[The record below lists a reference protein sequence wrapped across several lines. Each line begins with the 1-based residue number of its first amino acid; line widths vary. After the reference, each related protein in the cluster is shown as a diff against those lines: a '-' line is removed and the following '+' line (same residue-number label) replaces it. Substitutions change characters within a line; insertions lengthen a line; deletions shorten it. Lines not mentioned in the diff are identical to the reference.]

1 MNTSTA
7 TARTIALSLI
17 RRGLEHVVIAPGSR
31 SAPLTYA
38 FAELADAGLVN
49 THVRIDER
57 DAAFFALGLAKGL
70 RRTAVADAS
79 VRAFGGAAAAGVRGA
94 EPSAVAGGVSGS
106 TSPQTPGLVAVLTT
120 SGTAV
125 ANLHPAVLEASY
137 SQLPLLILSA
147 DRPERLRRTGAN
159 QTIDRQSHVLGDVR
173 LRFDAPAEPDEA
185 SLTASVHAAVAAAV
199 GSEGAGA
206 GMNAPYAMSSG
217 LRGLSTPG
225 PVQFNV
231 QFDGELTP
239 KPEDMPWR
247 PEVGEANRLE
257 HRPHVHAGFAQALE
271 MLSRPGTV
279 LLAGSDCDFGAHRAG
294 ELAVAFGVPVFAE
307 PSSPLF
313 HLSVPGHPGVLDD
326 DLAESI
332 TGVVRTGRITQYR
345 QDQRL
350 LANLPTAEI
359 QTDLDW
365 APADEYGSY
374 LASAGLTGQT
384 PDADAK
390 RWGRTAASESH
401 IQRAAGVRETLLG
414 RTTGVIAG
422 QPTVTSEVR
431 SQHREA
437 AAQWHEVPPTPAE
450 PPAGVSAVAA
460 IVGAAA
466 ENAAEHGTVAQIF
479 LASSNAGRYASA
491 LAGNEALG
499 RVQMSA
505 SRGLAGIDGLIATA
519 AGMALTGPVSK
530 QCPLRLI
537 IGDVAALHDVGGLL
551 REGGSEN
558 LPALQIF
565 VLNDDGGAIFGGLEH
580 GAGHLRRHFARYF
593 ATRHGRNFR
602 ALAEAYGWP
611 YQQVAAEDLL
621 AAAKAGSA
629 GLFEVPLV

>member
-1 MNTSTA
+1 MKTSTA
-7 TARTIALSLI
+7 AARAIALNLI
-17 RRGLEHVVIAPGSR
+17 QCGLEHVVIAPGSR

-57 DAAFFALGLAKGL
+57 DAAFFGLGLAKGL
-70 RRTAVADAS
+70 RRTAVAEAA
-79 VRAFGGAAAAGVRGA
+79 VAEAAAVETGSAAGDTAPR
-94 EPSAVAGGVSGS
+94 
-106 TSPQTPGLVAVLTT
+106 TPGLVAVVTT

-137 SQLPLLILSA
+137 SRLPLLILSA

-159 QTIDRQSHVLGDVR
+159 QTIDRQSHLLSDVR
-173 LRFDAPAEPDEA
+173 LRFDVPVEPDEA
-185 SLTASVHAAVAAAV
+185 SLTSAVHAAVAAAV

-231 QFDGELTP
+231 QFDGKLTP
-239 KPEDMPWR
+239 EAEDMPWR
-247 PEVGEANRLE
+247 PEVGEAERFE

-279 LLAGSDCDFGAHRAG
+279 LLAGNDSDYGARRVE

-326 DLAESI
+326 KLAETI
-332 TGVVRTGRITQYR
+332 TGVVRTGRLTQYR

-350 LANLPTAEI
+350 LASIPTAEI
-359 QTDLDW
+359 QADLDW
-365 APADEYGSY
+365 ALADEYASY
-374 LASAGLTGQT
+374 LASAGLTGQAA
-384 PDADAK
+384 DADTQ
-390 RWGRTAASESH
+390 RWARSAASESH
-401 IQRAAGVRETLLG
+401 IQRAAGVRETLLS
-414 RTTGVIAG
+414 RSTGEIAD
-422 QPTVTSEVR
+422 QLSVTSDIH
-431 SQHREA
+431 SQHRA
-437 AAQWHEVPPTPAE
+437 AAVKWHEVPPTSAE
-450 PPAGVSAVAA
+450 QPT
-460 IVGAAA
+460 GAAVVGEIVRGA
-466 ENAAEHGTVAQIF
+466 AQNAAEHGTVAQVF
-479 LASSNAGRYASA
+479 LASSNSGRYASA
-491 LAGNEALG
+491 LAGDEALKH
-499 RVQMSA
+499 VQMSA

-530 QCPLRLI
+530 ECPLRLI

-551 REGGSEN
+551 RESADEG
-558 LPALQIF
+558 LPTLQIF

-580 GAGHLRRHFARYF
+580 GAEHLSGHFARYF

-602 ALAEAYGWP
+602 ALAEAYDWP
-611 YQQVAAEDLL
+611 YQQATVDGLRRL
-621 AAAKAGSA
+621 AKAGSA
-629 GLFEVPLV
+629 GLCEVPLD

>member
-7 TARTIALSLI
+7 AARAIALNLI
-17 RRGLEHVVIAPGSR
+17 QRGLEHVVIAPGSR

-57 DAAFFALGLAKGL
+57 DAAFFGLGLAKGL
-70 RRTAVADAS
+70 RRTAVAE
-79 VRAFGGAAAAGVRGA
+79 AAVAEAAGETG
-94 EPSAVAGGVSGS
+94 SAAGD
-106 TSPQTPGLVAVLTT
+106 TAPRTPGLVAVLTT

-137 SQLPLLILSA
+137 SQIPLLILSA

-159 QTIDRQSHVLGDVR
+159 QTIDRQSHLLSDVR
-173 LRFDAPAEPDEA
+173 LRFDVPVEADEA
-185 SLTASVHAAVAAAV
+185 SLTSAVHAAAAAAV

-239 KPEDMPWR
+239 EAEDMPWR
-247 PEVGEANRLE
+247 PEVGEVERLE

-279 LLAGSDCDFGAHRAG
+279 LLAGNDCDYGARRVE
-294 ELAVAFGVPVFAE
+294 ELAAAFGVPVFAE

-313 HLSVPGHPGVLDD
+313 HLSVPGHPGVLDGN
-326 DLAESI
+326 LTETI
-332 TGVVRTGRITQYR
+332 TGVVRTGRLTQYR

-359 QTDLDW
+359 QADLDW
-365 APADEYGSY
+365 ALADEYGSY
-374 LASAGLTGQT
+374 LASAGLAGQT
-384 PDADAK
+384 ADADTQ
-390 RWGRTAASESH
+390 RWARSAASESH
-401 IQRAAGVRETLLG
+401 IQRAAGVRETLLS
-414 RTTGVIAG
+414 RSTGEIAD
-422 QPTVTSEVR
+422 QLSVTSDIH
-431 SQHREA
+431 SQHRA
-437 AAQWHEVPPTPAE
+437 AAAKWHEVPPTSAE
-450 PPAGVSAVAA
+450 QPTGAVVVWE
-460 IVGAAA
+460 IVRGAAQ
-466 ENAAEHGTVAQIF
+466 NAAEHGTVAQVF
-479 LASSNAGRYASA
+479 LASSNSGRYASA
-491 LAGNEALG
+491 LAGNEALKH
-499 RVQMSA
+499 VQMSA

-530 QCPLRLI
+530 ECPLRLI

-551 REGGSEN
+551 REGADDG
-558 LPALQIF
+558 LPTLQIF

-580 GAGHLRRHFARYF
+580 GAEHLSGHFARYF

-602 ALAEAYGWP
+602 ALADAYDWP
-611 YQQVAAEDLL
+611 YQQATVDGLRRL
-621 AAAKAGSA
+621 AKAGSA
-629 GLFEVPLV
+629 GLCEVPLD

>member
-7 TARTIALSLI
+7 AARTIALNLI
-17 RRGLEHVVIAPGSR
+17 QRGLEHVVIAPGSR

-57 DAAFFALGLAKGL
+57 DAAFFGLGLAKGL
-70 RRTAVADAS
+70 RRTAVAE
-79 VRAFGGAAAAGVRGA
+79 AAVAEAAGETG
-94 EPSAVAGGVSGS
+94 SAAGD
-106 TSPQTPGLVAVLTT
+106 TAPRTPGLVAVLTT

-137 SQLPLLILSA
+137 SQIPLLILSA

-159 QTIDRQSHVLGDVR
+159 QTIDRQSHLLSDVR
-173 LRFDAPAEPDEA
+173 LRFDVPVEADEA
-185 SLTASVHAAVAAAV
+185 SLTSAVHAAAAAVV

-239 KPEDMPWR
+239 EAEDMPWR
-247 PEVGEANRLE
+247 PEVGEVERLE
-257 HRPHVHAGFAQALE
+257 HRSHVHAGFAQALE

-279 LLAGSDCDFGAHRAG
+279 LLAGNDCDYGARRVE
-294 ELAVAFGVPVFAE
+294 ELAAAFGVPVFAE

-313 HLSVPGHPGVLDD
+313 HLSVPGHPGVLDG
-326 DLAESI
+326 DLTETI
-332 TGVVRTGRITQYR
+332 TGVVRTGRLTQYR

-350 LANLPTAEI
+350 LARVPTAEI
-359 QTDLDW
+359 QADLDW
-365 APADEYGSY
+365 ALADEYGSY
-374 LASAGLTGQT
+374 LASAGLAGQAA
-384 PDADAK
+384 DADTQ
-390 RWGRTAASESH
+390 RWARSAASESH
-401 IQRAAGVRETLLG
+401 IQRAAGVRETLLS
-414 RTTGVIAG
+414 RSTGEIAD
-422 QPTVTSEVR
+422 QLSVTSDIH
-431 SQHREA
+431 SQHRA
-437 AAQWHEVPPTPAE
+437 AAAKWHEVPPTSAE
-450 PPAGVSAVAA
+450 QPT
-460 IVGAAA
+460 GAAVVGGIVRGA
-466 ENAAEHGTVAQIF
+466 AQNAAEHGTVAQVF
-479 LASSNAGRYASA
+479 LASSNSGRYASA
-491 LAGNEALG
+491 LAGNEVLKH
-499 RVQMSA
+499 VQMSA

-519 AGMALTGPVSK
+519 AGMTLTGPVSK
-530 QCPLRLI
+530 ECPLRLI

-551 REGGSEN
+551 RESADEG

-580 GAGHLRRHFARYF
+580 GAEHLSGHFARYF

-602 ALAEAYGWP
+602 ALAEAYDWP
-611 YQQVAAEDLL
+611 YQQATVDGLRRL
-621 AAAKAGSA
+621 AKSGSA
-629 GLFEVPLV
+629 GLCEVPLD

>member
-7 TARTIALSLI
+7 AARTIALNLI
-17 RRGLEHVVIAPGSR
+17 QRGLEHVVIAPGSR

-57 DAAFFALGLAKGL
+57 DAAFFGLGLAKGL
-70 RRTAVADAS
+70 RRTAVAE
-79 VRAFGGAAAAGVRGA
+79 AAVAEAAGETG
-94 EPSAVAGGVSGS
+94 SAAGD
-106 TSPQTPGLVAVLTT
+106 TAPRTPGLVAVLTT

-137 SQLPLLILSA
+137 SQIPLLILSA

-159 QTIDRQSHVLGDVR
+159 QTIDKQSHLLSDVR
-173 LRFDAPAEPDEA
+173 LRFDVPVEPDEA
-185 SLTASVHAAVAAAV
+185 PLTSAVHAAAAAAV

-239 KPEDMPWR
+239 EAEDMPWR
-247 PEVGEANRLE
+247 PEFGEVERLE

-279 LLAGSDCDFGAHRAG
+279 LLAGNDCDYGARRVE
-294 ELAVAFGVPVFAE
+294 ELAAAFGVPVFAE

-313 HLSVPGHPGVLDD
+313 HLSVPGHPGVLDGN
-326 DLAESI
+326 LTETI
-332 TGVVRTGRITQYR
+332 TGVVRTGRLTQYR

-359 QTDLDW
+359 QADLDW
-365 APADEYGSY
+365 ALADEYGSY
-374 LASAGLTGQT
+374 LASAGLAGHAA
-384 PDADAK
+384 DADTQ
-390 RWGRTAASESH
+390 RWARSAASESH
-401 IQRAAGVRETLLG
+401 IQRAAGVRETLLS
-414 RTTGVIAG
+414 RSTGEIAD
-422 QPTVTSEVR
+422 QLSVTSDIH
-431 SQHREA
+431 SQHRA
-437 AAQWHEVPPTPAE
+437 AAAKWHEVPPTSAE
-450 PPAGVSAVAA
+450 QPT
-460 IVGAAA
+460 GAAVVGEIVRGA
-466 ENAAEHGTVAQIF
+466 AHNAAEHGSVAQIF
-479 LASSNAGRYASA
+479 LASSNSGRYASA
-491 LAGNEALG
+491 LVGKEAVEH
-499 RVQMSA
+499 VQMSA

-519 AGMALTGPVSK
+519 TGMALTGPVSAE
-530 QCPLRLI
+530 CPLRLI
-537 IGDVAALHDVGGLL
+537 IGDIAALHDVGGLL
-551 REGGSEN
+551 RESADEG

-565 VLNDDGGAIFGGLEH
+565 VLNDNGGAIFGGLEH
-580 GAGHLRRHFARYF
+580 GAEHLSGHFARYF

-602 ALAEAYGWP
+602 ALAEAYDWP
-611 YQQVAAEDLL
+611 YQEATVDGLRRLAE
-621 AAAKAGSA
+621 AGSA
-629 GLFEVPLV
+629 GLYEVPLD

>member
-7 TARTIALSLI
+7 AARTIALNLI
-17 RRGLEHVVIAPGSR
+17 QRGLEHVVIAPGSR

-57 DAAFFALGLAKGL
+57 DAAFFGLGLAKGL
-70 RRTAVADAS
+70 RRTAVAE
-79 VRAFGGAAAAGVRGA
+79 AAVAEAAGETG
-94 EPSAVAGGVSGS
+94 SAAGD
-106 TSPQTPGLVAVLTT
+106 TAPRTPGLVAVVTT

-137 SQLPLLILSA
+137 SQIPLLILSA

-159 QTIDRQSHVLGDVR
+159 QTIDKQSHVLSDVR
-173 LRFDAPAEPDEA
+173 LRFDVPAEPDEA
-185 SLTASVHAAVAAAV
+185 SLTSAVHAAAAAAV

-239 KPEDMPWR
+239 EAEDMPWR
-247 PEVGEANRLE
+247 PEVSDVERLE

-279 LLAGSDCDFGAHRAG
+279 LLAGNDSDYGARRVE

-326 DLAESI
+326 KLAETI
-332 TGVVRTGRITQYR
+332 TGVVRTGRLTQYR

-350 LANLPTAEI
+350 LASVPTAEI
-359 QTDLDW
+359 QADLDW
-365 APADEYGSY
+365 ALADEYGSY
-374 LASAGLTGQT
+374 LASAGLIGQAA
-384 PDADAK
+384 DADTQ
-390 RWGRTAASESH
+390 RWARSASSESH
-401 IQRAAGVRETLLG
+401 IQRAAGVRETLLS
-414 RTTGVIAG
+414 RSTGEIAD
-422 QPTVTSEVR
+422 QLSVTSDVH
-431 SQHREA
+431 SQHSAA
-437 AAQWHEVPPTPAE
+437 AAQWHEVPPTSAE
-450 PPAGVSAVAA
+450 QPAGAEVVGE
-460 IVGAAA
+460 IVLGAAQ
-466 ENAAEHGTVAQIF
+466 NAAEHGTVAQVF

-491 LAGNEALG
+491 LAGSEAVE

-530 QCPLRLI
+530 ERPLRLI

-551 REGGSEN
+551 REGADKG

-580 GAGHLRRHFARYF
+580 GAEHLSGHFARYF

-602 ALAEAYGWP
+602 ALAEAYDWP
-611 YQQVAAEDLL
+611 YQQVAIDGLRSLAE
-621 AAAKAGSA
+621 AGSA
-629 GLFEVPLV
+629 GLYEVPLG

>member
-1 MNTSTA
+1 MKTSTA
-7 TARTIALSLI
+7 AARTIALSLI
-17 RRGLEHVVIAPGSR
+17 QRGLEHVVIAPGSR

-57 DAAFFALGLAKGL
+57 DAAFFGLGLAKGL
-70 RRTAVADAS
+70 RRTAVAE
-79 VRAFGGAAAAGVRGA
+79 AAVGEAGSAAGDTAPR
-94 EPSAVAGGVSGS
+94 
-106 TSPQTPGLVAVLTT
+106 TPGLVAVVTT

-137 SQLPLLILSA
+137 SQIPLLILSA

-159 QTIDRQSHVLGDVR
+159 QTIDRQSHVLSDVR
-173 LRFDAPAEPDEA
+173 LRFDIPVEPDEA
-185 SLTASVHAAVAAAV
+185 PLTSAVHAAAAAAV

-239 KPEDMPWR
+239 EAEDMPWR
-247 PEVGEANRLE
+247 PEVGEVERLE

-279 LLAGSDCDFGAHRAG
+279 LLAGNDSDYGARRVE
-294 ELAVAFGVPVFAE
+294 ELATAFGVPVFAE

-313 HLSVPGHPGVLDD
+313 HLSVPGHPGVLDG
-326 DLAESI
+326 DLTETI
-332 TGVVRTGRITQYR
+332 TGVVRTGRLTQYR

-350 LANLPTAEI
+350 LASVPTAEI
-359 QTDLDW
+359 QADLDW
-365 APADEYGSY
+365 ALADEYGSY
-374 LASAGLTGQT
+374 LASAGLTGQAA
-384 PDADAK
+384 DADK
-390 RWGRTAASESH
+390 QRWARSAASESH
-401 IQRAAGVRETLLG
+401 IQRAAGVRETLLS
-414 RTTGVIAG
+414 RSTGEVAD
-422 QPTVTSEVR
+422 QLSVTSAIH
-431 SQHREA
+431 SQHSAA
-437 AAQWHEVPPTPAE
+437 AAQWHEVPPTSAE
-450 PPAGVSAVAA
+450 QPAGAAVVGE
-460 IVGAAA
+460 IVRGASQ
-466 ENAAEHGTVAQIF
+466 NAAEHGTVAQVF
-479 LASSNAGRYASA
+479 LASSNSGRYASA
-491 LAGNEALG
+491 LASSEAMK

-530 QCPLRLI
+530 ECPLQLI

-551 REGGSEN
+551 REGTDEG

-580 GAGHLRRHFARYF
+580 GSEHLSGHFARYF

-602 ALAEAYGWP
+602 ALAEAYDWP
-611 YQQVAAEDLL
+611 YQQVAIDGLRRLAE
-621 AAAKAGSA
+621 AGSA
-629 GLFEVPLV
+629 GLYEVPLD

>member
-7 TARTIALSLI
+7 AARTIALNLI
-17 RRGLEHVVIAPGSR
+17 QRGLEHVVIAPGSR

-57 DAAFFALGLAKGL
+57 DAAFFGLGLAKGL
-70 RRTAVADAS
+70 RRTAVAE
-79 VRAFGGAAAAGVRGA
+79 AAVAEAAGETG
-94 EPSAVAGGVSGS
+94 SAAGD
-106 TSPQTPGLVAVLTT
+106 TAPRTPGLVAVLTT

-137 SQLPLLILSA
+137 SQIPLLILSA

-159 QTIDRQSHVLGDVR
+159 QTIDRQSHLLSDVR
-173 LRFDAPAEPDEA
+173 LRFDVSVEADEA
-185 SLTASVHAAVAAAV
+185 SLTSAVHAAVAAAV

-239 KPEDMPWR
+239 EAEDMPWR
-247 PEVGEANRLE
+247 PEVGEVERLE

-271 MLSRPGTV
+271 MLSHPGTV
-279 LLAGSDCDFGAHRAG
+279 LLAGNDCDYGARRVE
-294 ELAVAFGVPVFAE
+294 ELAAAFGVPVFAE

-313 HLSVPGHPGVLDD
+313 HLSVPGHPGVLDG
-326 DLAESI
+326 DLTETI
-332 TGVVRTGRITQYR
+332 TGVVRTGRLTQYR

-350 LANLPTAEI
+350 LARVPTAEI
-359 QTDLDW
+359 QADLDW
-365 APADEYGSY
+365 ALADEYGSY
-374 LASAGLTGQT
+374 LASAGLAGQAA
-384 PDADAK
+384 DADTQ
-390 RWGRTAASESH
+390 RWARSAASESH
-401 IQRAAGVRETLLG
+401 IQRAAGVRETLLS
-414 RTTGVIAG
+414 RSTGEIAD
-422 QPTVTSEVR
+422 QLSVTSDIH
-431 SQHREA
+431 SQHRA
-437 AAQWHEVPPTPAE
+437 AAAKWHGVPPTSAE
-450 PPAGVSAVAA
+450 QPT
-460 IVGAAA
+460 GAAVVGEIVRGA
-466 ENAAEHGTVAQIF
+466 AQNAAEYGTVAQVF
-479 LASSNAGRYASA
+479 LASSNSGRYASA
-491 LAGNEALG
+491 LAGKETVEH
-499 RVQMSA
+499 VQMSA

-530 QCPLRLI
+530 ECPLRLI

-551 REGGSEN
+551 RESADDG
-558 LPALQIF
+558 LPTLQIF

-580 GAGHLRRHFARYF
+580 GAEHLSGHFARYF

-602 ALAEAYGWP
+602 ALAEAYDWP
-611 YQQVAAEDLL
+611 YQQATVDGLRRL
-621 AAAKAGSA
+621 AKAGSA
-629 GLFEVPLV
+629 GLCEVPLD

>member
-1 MNTSTA
+1 MKTSTA
-7 TARTIALSLI
+7 AARAIALTLI
-17 RRGLEHVVIAPGSR
+17 QRGLEHVVIAPGSR

-38 FAELADAGLVN
+38 FAELADAGLVS

-57 DAAFFALGLAKGL
+57 DAAFFGLGLAKGL
-70 RRTAVADAS
+70 RRTAVAEAKADGE
-79 VRAFGGAAAAGVRGA
+79 RRGAAGDTA
-94 EPSAVAGGVSGS
+94 PS
-106 TSPQTPGLVAVLTT
+106 TPGLVAVLTT

-137 SQLPLLILSA
+137 SQIPLLVLSA

-159 QTIDRQSHVLGDVR
+159 QTIDRQSHVLSDVR
-173 LRFDAPAEPDEA
+173 LRFDVPVNPDEA
-185 SLTASVHAAVAAAV
+185 SLTSAVYAAAAAAV

-239 KPEDMPWR
+239 SAEDMPWR
-247 PEVGEANRLE
+247 PEVDEIERFE

-279 LLAGSDCDFGAHRAG
+279 LLAGNDSDYGARRVE
-294 ELAVAFGVPVFAE
+294 ELAAAFCVPVFAE

-313 HLSVPGHPGVLDD
+313 HRSVPGHPGVLDD
-326 DLAESI
+326 DLAETI
-332 TGVVRTGRITQYR
+332 TGVVRTGRLTQYR

-359 QTDLDW
+359 QADLDW
-365 APADEYGSY
+365 ALADEYGSY
-374 LASAGLTGQT
+374 LASAGLTGQAA
-384 PDADAK
+384 DADTQ
-390 RWGRTAASESH
+390 RWVRSAASESH
-401 IQRAAGVRETLLG
+401 IQRAAGVRETLLS
-414 RTTGVIAG
+414 RSTGAVTD
-422 QPTVTSEVR
+422 QLSVTSDVH
-431 SQHREA
+431 SQHRAA
-437 AAQWHEVPPTPAE
+437 AAQWHEVLPTSAE
-450 PPAGVSAVAA
+450 HPAGAAVVGE
-460 IVGAAA
+460 IVLGAAR
-466 ENAAEHGTVAQIF
+466 NADEHGSVAQVF
-479 LASSNAGRYASA
+479 LASSNSGRYASA
-491 LAGNEALG
+491 LAGSEALE

-519 AGMALTGPVSK
+519 TGMALTGPVSK
-530 QCPLRLI
+530 GCPLRLI
-537 IGDVAALHDVGGLL
+537 IGDIAALHDVGGLL
-551 REGGSEN
+551 REGAGEG

-580 GAGHLRRHFARYF
+580 GAEHLSGHFARYF

-602 ALAEAYGWP
+602 ALAEAYDWP
-611 YQQVAAEDLL
+611 YQQAATADLRGL
-621 AAAKAGSA
+621 VEAGSA
-629 GLFEVPLV
+629 GLYEVPLA